1 MPPAGR
7 APRPRHGP
15 DLRSGSPD
23 GGALPCWRSTGSP
36 AFTAY
41 TRKWLGVATE
51 TKSAQS
57 DLVERLESR
66 LRANG
71 ISPTD
76 AGDLEE
82 EYRLLAKAR
91 ESALEAVRV
100 YNDPSAS
107 YLACMRTLYLGFLPH
122 IEAHNCGS
130 LKSTY

>member
-1 MPPAGR
+1 MYQRWKAGE
-7 APRPRHGP
+7 PKSQLEIEYWNNPTSHGK
-15 DLRSGSPD
+15 
-23 GGALPCWRSTGSP
+23 

-41 TRKWLGVATE
+41 TKKWLGVATE

-100 YNDPSAS
+100 YNEPSAS
-107 YLACMRTLYLGFLPH
+107 YLACMRTPYLGFLPH